1 MKKIV
6 LDIQSDIHAHTMER
20 MLMQKLDDCQV
31 VISESPD
38 ATAEWCKTHRPDVL
52 LMEVKAY
59 SPWMFKERMAIRD
72 KVERN
77 TENCRVILFVDD
89 DTDGELTEKVRQA
102 KREGLI
108 DAFLFFSFYH
118 KLTINYQFFDI
129 FSFPPL

>member
-52 LMEVKAY
+52 LMELKAY
-59 SPWMFKERMAIRD
+59 SPWMFNERMAIRD
-72 KVERN
+72 KVNGTRK
-77 TENCRVILFVDD
+77 TA
-89 DTDGELTEKVRQA
+89 GS
-102 KREGLI
+102 
-108 DAFLFFSFYH
+108 FS
-118 KLTINYQFFDI
+118 LWMTTQTM
-129 FSFPPL
+129 S

>member
-72 KVERN
+72 KVKRN
-77 TENCRVILFVDD
+77 TESCRVILFVDD
-89 DTDGELTEKVRQA
+89 EGTAGKARESDRRFSLRFGIRKLLCFGHRQCLNQA
-102 KREGLI
+102 TQK
-108 DAFLFFSFYH
+108 A
-118 KLTINYQFFDI
+118 
-129 FSFPPL
+129 